1 MSAFSNASGK
11 LYVCATAQ
19 NTVLAKTD
27 YEGLTWVEVGSV
39 GSIGEMGRQTNVLT
53 YDTWGEA
60 VVQKAKGMTNAGDVE
75 LEVARDASDAGQD
88 ILRSIAGNPDKY
100 AFKLVYN
107 DGSNGNTGTV
117 VYNRGMV
124 LGPRR
129 PNGRNE
135 DFILEVF
142 TLAMIQ
148 EEIVVEPLS
157 GGVAPT
163 NTVLPAI
170 TGTAEVGETLTL
182 GNGTFTGDATITYEY
197 QWYAGGV
204 AIAGATSATFD
215 LTSAQNGKIIT
226 GRVTATNTAGTAF
239 AFSDATSAVTTP

>member
-1 MSAFSNASGK
+1 MTAFSNAGAK
-11 LYVCATAQ
+11 FYVCSTAQ

-27 YEGLTWVEVGSV
+27 YEALTWVEVGSV
-39 GSIGEMGRQTNVLT
+39 GSIGELGKQTNVLNYNT
-53 YDTWGEA
+53 LGET
-60 VVQKAKGMTNAGDVE
+60 VVQKAKGMTNAGDAD
-75 LEVARDASDAGQD
+75 LEVARDAADAGQT
-88 ILRSIAGNPDKY
+88 ILRTIAGNPDKY

-117 VYNRGMV
+117 AYNRGLV

-135 DFILEVF
+135 DFLLEVF

-148 EEIVVEPLS
+148 EEIVVAPLS
-157 GGVAPT
+157 GGTPPT

-170 TGTAEVGETLTL
+170 TGTAEVGETLSVS
-182 GNGTFTGDATITYEY
+182 NGTFTGDATITYAY

-204 AIAGATSATFD
+204 AISGATSATFD
-215 LTSAQNGKIIT
+215 LTSAQLGKIIAA
-226 GRVTATNTAGTAF
+226 RVTATNAAGTAF
-239 AFSDATSAVTTP
+239 AFSNATAAVTTP